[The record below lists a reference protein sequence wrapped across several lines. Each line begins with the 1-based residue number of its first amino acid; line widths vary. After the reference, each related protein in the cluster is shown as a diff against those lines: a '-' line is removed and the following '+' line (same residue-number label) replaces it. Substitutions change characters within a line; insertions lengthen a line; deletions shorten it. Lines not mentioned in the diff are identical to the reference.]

1 MTIRAFLHQ
10 RRRWIAGHIITA
22 VVHLRSPVQTWRQV
36 GPAGSLALLAQLPVA
51 TLSTAAHPLGFPL
64 LAQGDLHGALGAV
77 LALGY
82 GAAVALVWFTSRSP
96 WAVFML
102 PAYWCL
108 HVAALVMA
116 LHDVVRCPSH
126 WFKTSHGVASR
137 PALAPSP
144 ILIPARF
151 SETQGL

>member
-1 MTIRAFLHQ
+1 MV
-10 RRRWIAGHIITA
+10 IARHP
-22 VVHLRSPVQTWRQV
+22 LRPGETWRQL

-51 TLSTAAHPLGFPL
+51 TLSIAAHPLGFPL

-82 GAAVALVWFTSRSP
+82 GAAAALVWATSRNL

-116 LHDVVRCPSH
+116 VHDVVRCPQH
-126 WFKTSHGVASR
+126 WFKTSHGVAAR
-137 PALAPSP
+137 PAMTQRE
-144 ILIPARF
+144 PA
-151 SETQGL
+151 TKGVVYH